1 MAAMTVLL
9 WAGFAAAAIGLVGSA
24 AAVDRARSARAV
36 SLYGLAAAANA
47 VAALLILLAIGD

>member
-1 MAAMTVLL
+1 MTVLL

-36 SLYGLAAAANA
+36 SLYGIAAAANA
-47 VAALLILLAIGD
+47 VAAVVLLLAIGD